1 MGNLCESSEYDVN
14 TVNQRTVTIIQLCL
28 YVAAEAY
35 FIYLTASNFINN
47 RVSKSDP
54 YSVLV
59 FVFAHCTLITTI
71 LYLIGGMACIKLL
84 LYYFLDQTPILFY
97 NFGVF
102 ALLLKL
108 VDVLKKVDFT
118 PVYSSFT
125 ISVLVMAVLH
135 LICYIGF
142 FTAKY
147 VLNKNNVPM
156 YHYLFFAELILF
168 LMFTFFSWYLY
179 GKYKEKFPSFK
190 DINRTWFACN
200 IIINVLLGMRLAFS
214 INNMANGVEKLK
226 ASKSVWFSIYLLAVG
241 LLTEVTPFLTLTQ
254 FMQLLSQKTFDRLV
268 NESTESQLVLGSNM
282 KDSVASD
289 EEAHQNSGK
298 AQ

>member
-1 MGNLCESSEYDVN
+1 
-14 TVNQRTVTIIQLCL
+14 
-28 YVAAEAY
+28 
-35 FIYLTASNFINN
+35 
-47 RVSKSDP
+47 
-54 YSVLV
+54 
-59 FVFAHCTLITTI
+59 
-71 LYLIGGMACIKLL
+71 
-84 LYYFLDQTPILFY
+84 
-97 NFGVF
+97 
-102 ALLLKL
+102 
-108 VDVLKKVDFT
+108 
-118 PVYSSFT
+118 
-125 ISVLVMAVLH
+125 
-135 LICYIGF
+135 
-142 FTAKY
+142 
-147 VLNKNNVPM
+147 M